1 VAESQGWPRVAVVGA
16 GAVGGYFG
24 GVMARAG
31 ASVVMIGRPAFVEAI
46 TAKGLFL
53 DTTQFQETVRVE
65 ASTELSAVRGAEIV
79 LFCVKTT
86 DSDHTA
92 RELVPL
98 LAPNA
103 VVVSLQ
109 NGVDNAER
117 IRAASGL
124 DAVGAVVYVAAAV
137 KAPGHIRHFGRGDL
151 VIGPET
157 EPTKRLAAQFA
168 RCAVPCRVSNNIEG
182 ELWVKFIANCALNPV
197 SAIGQAKYGRI
208 ADSPDAVKLLEMV
221 GDEVLAVARAA
232 GIELPG
238 VQDRA
243 AALAVSMNI
252 ATQMTEQFSSTGQDL
267 NRGKR
272 TEIDSLNGHIVRRG
286 IELNIPTPA
295 NHALYTLVKLDWKA
309 KNEHTPNRRTH
320 PHQRQPFDP
329 RAFRADSRRRGGFAA
344 GRPPLPSAGSLLGF
358 DFDAHRDAIDAR
370 CVAPDFRAAPG
381 GHCNG
386 WDRRWRR
393 SRLFSGE
400 CAGLRYRSISARN
413 PLRRVSSGTKR
424 LPLRQCGRG
433 HHHARSTRE
442 QSLDHRRAPLC

>member
-1 VAESQGWPRVAVVGA
+1 VNESQAFPRVAVVGA

-31 ASVVMIGRPAFVEAI
+31 ASVVMIGRQAFVDAV

-53 DTTQFQETVRVE
+53 DTVQFQETVRVE

-86 DSDHTA
+86 DTADTA
-92 RELVPL
+92 RELVPF

-137 KAPGHIRHFGRGDL
+137 KAPGHIQHFGRGDL

-157 EPTKRLAAQFA
+157 ERTEQLAAQFA
-168 RCAVPCRVSNNIEG
+168 RCGVPCRVSNNIEG

-232 GIELPG
+232 GIVMPG
-238 VQDRA
+238 VEDRA
-243 AALAVSMNI
+243 AALAISMKI
-252 ATQMTEQFSSTGQDL
+252 ATQMREQFSSTGQDL

-272 TEIDSLNGHIVRRG
+272 TEIDSLNGHILRRG
-286 IELNIPTPA
+286 AELGVPTPA
-295 NHALYTLVKLDWKA
+295 NHALYTLVKLLEGQK
-309 KNEHTPNRRTH
+309 
-320 PHQRQPFDP
+320 
-329 RAFRADSRRRGGFAA
+329 
-344 GRPPLPSAGSLLGF
+344 
-358 DFDAHRDAIDAR
+358 
-370 CVAPDFRAAPG
+370 
-381 GHCNG
+381 
-386 WDRRWRR
+386 
-393 SRLFSGE
+393 
-400 CAGLRYRSISARN
+400 
-413 PLRRVSSGTKR
+413 
-424 LPLRQCGRG
+424 
-433 HHHARSTRE
+433 
-442 QSLDHRRAPLC
+442 